1 MPAAACLQG
10 RAWPQAQGRHQGNQ
24 VRFREPGHAQEP
36 KRTRRGV
43 TSQSQPG
50 TRQPPEQGPLG
61 VSTTPTGHWPLAA
74 GIMRILC
81 GIAIV
86 TKTRQ
91 HATRV
96 QGAASSGGGVLDWY
110 SLDAGCA
117 ARTPLSARRLSV
129 WHLATVP
136 LYAYERNGEWASGH
150 EHETRSQ
157 LCARGRRADA
167 QTRRRDWC
175 RNTDRGGTQRQG
187 KVPLAKKKS
196 SSVRPARAAQAV
208 SLLGIQPCMHAALA
222 CKAKGQQEWL
232 RHCAGTVDCTCFGDM
247 SRTRPAP

>member
-110 SLDAGCA
+110 SLDAGRWPLA
-117 ARTPLSARRLSV
+117 ARRFKRLAPDHYCTRMRGMGNGQVDTNTRRGLS
-129 WHLATVP
+129 
-136 LYAYERNGEWASGH
+136 
-150 EHETRSQ
+150 
-157 LCARGRRADA
+157 CALVADA
-167 QTRRRDWC
+167 QTRRRADATGAET
-175 RNTDRGGTQRQG
+175 RIEAGRSGRE
-187 KVPLAKKKS
+187 KYLLLKKK
-196 SSVRPARAAQAV
+196 AAV
-208 SLLGIQPCMHAALA
+208 
-222 CKAKGQQEWL
+222 
-232 RHCAGTVDCTCFGDM
+232 
-247 SRTRPAP
+247 